1 MYIWFGVFLILC
13 FLFMIINFYR
23 RKRIICHICCME
35 LCDKLNLLNELA
47 EPFGFCYC
55 LEKDIITSRVD
66 AFQKRFGYC
75 SLYDKS
81 ALKFNMVFD
90 CEPIYFNYKHRTWMI
105 ELWKGQYGINVGAE
119 VGVYYADRII
129 LPKQYEKTIF
139 HGVEE
144 TEMLPIS
151 MKLHYKGQP
160 FIAFSDRHWWLTGF
174 SMGDYCT
181 PEDLVLEVSITF
193 PNERMET
200 CFVESLCRMGYQQ
213 CELSVCSNTV
223 SFSFSVPHTRQPR
236 LVYRLSAAIAQW
248 KNRVFLRLYQ
258 FVTRP
263 FTCTIDKI
271 LYLYFYLPTAFR
283 HMLRFKK
290 NRKQKCRKK
299 SRKTKRQKS
308 KKAAGNSDE
317 L

>member
-1 MYIWFGVFLILC
+1 MYIAIGVLLVFC
-13 FLFMIINFYR
+13 CLFMLINFYR
-23 RKRIICHICCME
+23 RKRMICRVCCME
-35 LCDKLNLLNELA
+35 LCDKLKLFNELA
-47 EPFGFCYC
+47 EPFGFYYC
-55 LEKDIITSRVD
+55 LEKDIMTSRVD
-66 AFQKRFGYC
+66 AFQKKFGYC

-81 ALKFNMVFD
+81 ALKFQMVFD
-90 CEPIYFNYKHRTWMI
+90 CEPIYFNYENRTWRI

-119 VGVYYADRII
+119 VGVYYADRI
-129 LPKQYEKTIF
+129 LFPKQYEKAIF

-151 MKLHYKGQP
+151 MKLYDKGQP
-160 FIAFSDRHWWLTGF
+160 FFSFSDRHWWLTGF
-174 SMGDYCT
+174 SMGEYCT
-181 PEDLVLEVSITF
+181 PEDLVLEVSIDF
-193 PNERMET
+193 PNEEMKT

-213 CELSVCSNTV
+213 CEINVCCNTV
-223 SFSFSVPHTRQPR
+223 SFTFSIPHTRQPR
-236 LVYRLSAAIAQW
+236 LVCRLSAAIAQW

-263 FTCTIDKI
+263 FTCTMDKI

-290 NRKQKCRKK
+290 NRKNKGRKK
-299 SRKTKRQKS
+299 IKKPKRQKS
-308 KKAAGNSDE
+308 EKVVGDSNA